1 MCDAVCLSH
10 SEQDEA
16 EGVCGGPVDV
26 SGTPEMV
33 DRLSQGT
40 SSMLSLPRAG
50 TPPHFDA
57 FADASA
63 PLRSVLR
70 RHRRL
75 LATDGSAP
83 TGAAASSSSRR
94 T

>member
-1 MCDAVCLSH
+1 MTPLCLSR

-16 EGVCGGPVDV
+16 EGVCGGPLDV

-40 SSMLSLPRAG
+40 SSVPSLPHTG
-50 TPPHFDA
+50 TRPHLDA
-57 FADASA
+57 FVDVSA
-63 PLRSVLR
+63 PLFSVLR

-83 TGAAASSSSRR
+83 AGAAASSSS
-94 T
+94 